1 MIASLIYLV
10 DFFVA
15 LLAGVLIKMKIII
28 VSLFYFLFCYLSFFF
43 FFFLKPELFIKR
55 DVLYLYKT
63 TPLDADLVHVL
74 STSSLFVLKEE

>member
-1 MIASLIYLV
+1 MTASLIYLV

-15 LLAGVLIKMKIII
+15 LLAGVLIKMEIIM
-28 VSLFYFLFCYLSFFF
+28 VSLFFVLLFIFFF

-55 DVLYLYKT
+55 DALYLNKT

-74 STSSLFVLKEE
+74 STSFLFVLKEE